1 MNFGMEGSLSA
12 SEQTPAVAAAAVRGQ
27 KASHLA
33 AELRRGIAELRWP
46 GGKLPTE
53 QQLATEQGVSLNTVR
68 RAVDLLVQDGLVY
81 RRQGSGMYIAS
92 TDTGPLIG
100 VAVPSMTYY
109 YPRIIV
115 GIERELA
122 RHGAQMLLRST
133 EWDAT
138 EERQAIDGLIGAGVA
153 GLILAPDQPG
163 PFEERLAQL
172 EDLELPIVL
181 VERGLE
187 DPATLLEFVG
197 SNHAAGARAALKHLR
212 RLGHTRIAYLE
223 RVSPHTAPQVRAGLG
238 DEPVLI
244 ESLDRWAGADVD
256 RFITQCLRADVTA
269 VICFADREAT
279 LLLNT
284 ALARGLAVPG
294 DLSVISYD
302 DEVADLSEVPLTAV
316 SPAKFEVGRL
326 AVELLRARLAD
337 PDSPRRQE
345 SLVPRL
351 VVRDSTGP
359 ARSASEPSTRPTPL
373 PG

>member
-1 MNFGMEGSLSA
+1 MSA
-12 SEQTPAVAAAAVRGQ
+12 SEVPAVARGQ
-27 KASHLA
+27 KARHLA
-33 AELRRGIAELRWP
+33 EELRRGIAGLRWP

-109 YPRIIV
+109 FPRIIV

-122 RHGAQMLLRST
+122 KHGAQMLLRST
-133 EWDAT
+133 EWDSA
-138 EERQAIDGLIGAGVA
+138 EERLAIDGLIGAGVA

-163 PFEERLAQL
+163 QGPSEQRLAQL

-187 DPATLLEFVG
+187 DPATLHEFVG
-197 SNHAAGARAALKHLR
+197 TNHAAGARAALKHLR
-212 RLGHTRIAYLE
+212 GLGHTRIAYLE

-238 DEPVLI
+238 DVPVLI
-244 ESLDRWAGADVD
+244 ESLDRWTVAEID
-256 RFITQCLRADVTA
+256 RFLAEVMRQKITA

-279 LLLNT
+279 LLLNA
-284 ALARGLAVPG
+284 ALAQGIDVPG
-294 DLSVISYD
+294 ELSVISYD
-302 DEVADLSEVPLTAV
+302 DEVADLSEIPLTAV
-316 SPAKFEVGRL
+316 SPAKLEVGRR
-326 AVELLRARLAD
+326 AVDLLRARLAD
-337 PDSPRRQE
+337 PDSPHRQE

-359 ARSASEPSTRPTPL
+359 ARSS
-373 PG
+373 

>member
-1 MNFGMEGSLSA
+1 MSA
-12 SEQTPAVAAAAVRGQ
+12 SEVPADGAAAGPAVARGQ
-27 KASHLA
+27 KARHLA
-33 AELRRGIAELRWP
+33 GELRRGIAELRWP

-53 QQLATEQGVSLNTVR
+53 QQLATERGVSLNTVR

-109 YPRIIV
+109 FPRIIV

-122 RHGAQMLLRST
+122 KHGAQMLLRST
-133 EWDAT
+133 EWDPA
-138 EERQAIDGLIGAGVA
+138 EERLAIEGLIGAGVA

-163 PFEERLAQL
+163 PGPAEQRLAQL

-187 DPATLLEFVG
+187 DPATLHEFVG

-212 RLGHTRIAYLE
+212 GLGHTRIGYLE

-238 DEPVLI
+238 NVPVLI
-244 ESLDRWAGADVD
+244 DSLDRWTAAEVD
-256 RFITQCLRADVTA
+256 RFLAEALRLKVTA

-279 LLLNT
+279 MLLNA
-284 ALARGLAVPG
+284 ALARGIDVPG
-294 DLSVISYD
+294 ELSVVSYD

-316 SPAKFEVGRL
+316 SPAKLEVGRL
-326 AVELLRARLAD
+326 AVELLRARIAS
-337 PDSPRRQE
+337 PESPRRQE

-351 VVRDSTGP
+351 VVRESTGP
-359 ARSASEPSTRPTPL
+359 SIR
-373 PG
+373 

>member
-1 MNFGMEGSLSA
+1 
-12 SEQTPAVAAAAVRGQ
+12 VRGQ
-27 KASHLA
+27 KAQHLA
-33 AELRRGIAELRWP
+33 AELRRGIAGLRWP

-53 QQLATEQGVSLNTVR
+53 QQLASEQGVSLNTVR

-109 YPRIIV
+109 FPRIIV

-133 EWDAT
+133 EWDSA
-138 EERQAIDGLIGAGVA
+138 EERLAIDGLIGAGVA
-153 GLILAPDQPG
+153 GLILAPDKPA
-163 PFEERLAQL
+163 EERLAQL

-187 DPATLLEFVG
+187 DPATLHEFVG
-197 SNHAAGARAALKHLR
+197 SNHAAGARSALKHLR
-212 RLGHTRIAYLE
+212 SFGHSRIAYLE

-244 ESLDRWAGADVD
+244 ESLERWTTAEVD
-256 RFITQCLRADVTA
+256 RFVGEVLRLKVTA

-279 LLLNT
+279 LLLNA
-284 ALARGLAVPG
+284 ALARGLDVPG
-294 DLSVISYD
+294 DLSIISYD
-302 DEVADLSEVPLTAV
+302 DEVADLSEIPLTAV
-316 SPAKFEVGRL
+316 SPAKSEVGRL
-326 AVELLRARLAD
+326 AVELLRARIAD

-351 VVRDSTGP
+351 VVRASTGP
-359 ARSASEPSTRPTPL
+359 AKSGGR
-373 PG
+373 

>member
-109 YPRIIV
+109 YPHIIV

-133 EWDAT
+133 EWDPT

-163 PFEERLAQL
+163 SGPSEERLAQL

-187 DPATLLEFVG
+187 DPATLHEFVG

-212 RLGHTRIAYLE
+212 GFGHTRIAYLE

-238 DEPVLI
+238 AEPVLI
-244 ESLDRWAGADVD
+244 ESLERWAAADVD
-256 RFITQCLRADVTA
+256 RFITEALRLKVTA

-284 ALARGLAVPG
+284 ALARGLDVPG
-294 DLSVISYD
+294 DLSVVTYD

-351 VVRDSTGP
+351 VVRASTGP
-359 ARSASEPSTRPTPL
+359 AKQTS
-373 PG
+373 